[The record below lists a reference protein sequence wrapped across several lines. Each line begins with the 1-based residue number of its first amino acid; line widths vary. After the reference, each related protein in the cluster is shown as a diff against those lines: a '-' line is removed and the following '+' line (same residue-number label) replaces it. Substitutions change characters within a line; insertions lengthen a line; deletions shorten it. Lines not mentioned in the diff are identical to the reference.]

1 MARTTVYFDS
11 AGGGHQGSGSLTARR
26 AIQIVAFDADDTLW
40 HNEPLYAATTSRFR
54 ELLAAY
60 HSPEWI
66 EQRLYETEIRNLR
79 HYGYGI
85 KSFALSMIETAI
97 ELTESRITA
106 AEIREIL
113 QFGRAMLDAPVRLI
127 DGARDVVVRL
137 SESFKLII
145 VTKGD
150 LLDQESKLARS
161 GLGDCF
167 SDMEVVSDKS
177 RITYEQVCSRNGVE
191 PSELVMIGD
200 SLRSDV
206 LPAIVAGCRAIHVPY
221 ATPWQHEVVADEDIE
236 GQEFLRADGIR
247 MVPDLIDSIVSSAG
261 QA

>member
-1 MARTTVYFDS
+1 M
-11 AGGGHQGSGSLTARR
+11 TAQRS
-26 AIQIVAFDADDTLW
+26 IKVVAFDADDTLW

-54 ELLAAY
+54 ELLTAY
-60 HSPEWI
+60 HSPQWI

-85 KSFALSMIETAI
+85 KSFTLSMIETAI

-113 QFGRAMLDAPVRLI
+113 EFGRTMLEAPVRLI

-137 SESFKLII
+137 SGPFKLII

-177 RITYEQVCSRNGVE
+177 RVTYEQVCARNGVA
-191 PSELVMIGD
+191 PWELIMIGD

-206 LPAIVAGCRAIHVPY
+206 LPAVVAGCRAIHVPY
-221 ATPWQHEVVADEDIE
+221 ATPWQHEVVADEDLE
-236 GQEFLRADGIR
+236 GHEFLRADGIG
-247 MVPDLIDSIVSSAG
+247 MVPDLIDALVSSAVRS
-261 QA
+261 